1 MSTLRD
7 LAEEHTA
14 LRPADID
21 HLHRVAGDWQLLS
34 DLSFADLLLWVP
46 VSGADA
52 FVCVAQVRPTTAPT
66 AYQDDQVG
74 RIVGGPEVA
83 HLAIAYSQG
92 RIWREGDPVWYGDT
106 PARHEAIPVRL
117 RSGDGESGEV
127 IAVVGRDTNLST
139 ARTPSQLELN
149 YLTTADDLAQM
160 LADGTFPPARHPGET
175 TTAPRV
181 GDGLIRLDANGKV
194 TYASPNA
201 QSAYR
206 RLGFS
211 SHLVGEDLAA
221 LNGRLAA
228 DPLEGTEAAN
238 RVLAALRGEA
248 PPRREIEARG
258 ATVLTRALPLM
269 PAGVP
274 IGALVL
280 VRDMTEV
287 RRRDRALITKDAT
300 IREIHHRVKNN
311 LQTVAALLRLQAR
324 RVAIPAARAAL
335 EESVRRVASIAL
347 VHETL
352 SMSSD
357 EAVEFDG
364 IVDRVAAAAAEVA
377 ATEVRVK
384 MSRQGSFGVLPA
396 EIATSLVIVL
406 NELLLN
412 AVEHAFPPP
421 AEAAARPAEGGG
433 PPAEGGLAEGA
444 VPAAGGGPVAAGPGP
459 AESGTA
465 RPEGTTGTERVEGG
479 AGPAAS
485 GPPEVVVSAHRS
497 RKRLHV
503 TVADNGRGLPA
514 DFDADQRSRLG
525 LQIVRALATGE
536 LRGTI
541 ELRNREGSGTEA
553 LLVVPLAR

>member
-7 LAEEHTA
+7 LAEEHTQ

-21 HLHRVAGDWQLLS
+21 HLHRIAGDWQLLS

-46 VSGADA
+46 VDGDGT
-52 FVCVAQVRPTTAPT
+52 FLCVAQVRPTTAPT

-74 RIVGGPEVA
+74 RIIGGPEVA
-83 HLAIAYSQG
+83 HLEVAYRQG
-92 RIWREGDPVWYGDT
+92 RIWREGDPVWYGDV

-117 RSGDGESGEV
+117 RTTEGEHGEV

-160 LADGTFPPARHPGET
+160 IADGTFPPPRHQGET
-175 TTAPRV
+175 TSAPRV
-181 GDGLIRLDANGKV
+181 GDGLVRLDASGKV

-206 RLGFS
+206 RLGHA

-221 LNGRLAA
+221 LHRRLAA
-228 DPLEGTEAAN
+228 DPLEGTDAAN
-238 RVLAALRGEA
+238 GVLAALRGEA
-248 PPRREIEARG
+248 PPRREIDARG
-258 ATVLTRALPLM
+258 ATMLTRALPLM

-280 VRDMTEV
+280 VRDVTEV
-287 RRRDRALITKDAT
+287 RRRDRALMTKDAT

-324 RVAIPAARAAL
+324 RVAMPEARVAL

-352 SMSSD
+352 SLSSD

-364 IVDRVAAAAAEVA
+364 IVDRVASAATEVA
-377 ATEVRVK
+377 ATESTVR
-384 MSRQGSFGVLPA
+384 MRRQGSFGVLPA
-396 EIATSLVIVL
+396 EIATSLVMVL

-412 AVEHAFPPP
+412 AVEHGFP
-421 AEAAARPAEGGG
+421 ADEAAVGG
-433 PPAEGGLAEGA
+433 PDGT
-444 VPAAGGGPVAAGPGP
+444 VPAGGDTTAGPGEP
-459 AESGTA
+459 AVAGEPAVPVVPSTSA
-465 RPEGTTGTERVEGG
+465 TTDLPV
-479 AGPAAS
+479 
-485 GPPEVVVSAHRS
+485 PEVVVSAHRF
-497 RKRLHV
+497 RKMLHV
-503 TVADNGRGLPA
+503 SVADNGRGLPT
-514 DFDADQRSRLG
+514 DFDPERGGNLG
-525 LQIVRALATGE
+525 LQIVRALVTGE

-541 ELRNREGSGTEA
+541 ELRNSASGGTEA
-553 LLVVPLAR
+553 MLVVPLSRGTGG

>member
-7 LAEEHTA
+7 LAEEHTR
-14 LRPADID
+14 LRPSDID
-21 HLHRVAGDWQLLS
+21 HLHRIAGDWQLLS

-46 VSGADA
+46 VDGDGT
-52 FVCVAQVRPTTAPT
+52 FLCVAQVRPTTAPT
-66 AYQDDQVG
+66 AYLDDQVG

-83 HLAIAYSQG
+83 HLEVAHRQG
-92 RIWREGDPVWYGDT
+92 RIWREGDPVWYGDV

-117 RSGDGESGEV
+117 RTADGEAGEV

-160 LADGTFPPARHPGET
+160 IADGTFPPPRHPGET
-175 TTAPRV
+175 TSAPRV
-181 GDGLIRLDANGKV
+181 GDGLVRLDANGKV

-206 RLGFS
+206 RLGHA
-211 SHLVGEDLAA
+211 SHLVGEDLAG
-221 LNGRLAA
+221 LHRRLAS
-228 DPLEGTEAAN
+228 DPLEGTDAAN
-238 RVLAALRGEA
+238 SVLAALRGDA
-248 PPRREIEARG
+248 PPRREIDARG
-258 ATVLTRALPLM
+258 ATMLTRSLPLM

-280 VRDMTEV
+280 VRDVTEV

-324 RVAIPAARAAL
+324 RVAMPEARVAL

-364 IVDRVAAAAAEVA
+364 IVDRVASAATEVA
-377 ATEVRVK
+377 ATEVSVGMR
-384 MSRQGSFGVLPA
+384 RRGSFGVLPA
-396 EIATSLVIVL
+396 EIATSLVMVL

-412 AVEHAFPPP
+412 AVEHGFPPP
-421 AEAAARPAEGGG
+421 AEDGAAAPRD
-433 PPAEGGLAEGA
+433 EGA
-444 VPAAGGGPVAAGPGP
+444 
-459 AESGTA
+459 
-465 RPEGTTGTERVEGG
+465 R
-479 AGPAAS
+479 
-485 GPPEVVVSAHRS
+485 PEVVVTAQRL
-497 RKRLHV
+497 RKQLHV
-503 TVADNGRGLPA
+503 SVADNGRGLPA
-514 DFDADQRSRLG
+514 AFDAERGGNLG
-525 LQIVRALATGE
+525 LQIVRALVTGE
-536 LRGTI
+536 LRGSI
-541 ELRNREGSGTEA
+541 ELRNGAAGGTEA
-553 LLVVPLAR
+553 VLVVPLAKG

>member
-14 LRPADID
+14 LRPGDID
-21 HLHRVAGDWQLLS
+21 HLHRIAGDWQLLS

-46 VSGADA
+46 VDGDES
-52 FVCVAQVRPTTAPT
+52 FLCVAQVRPTTAPT

-83 HLAIAYSQG
+83 HLSIAYSQG

-117 RSGDGESGEV
+117 RTAEGEAGDV
-127 IAVVGRDTNLST
+127 IGVIGRDTNLST

-160 LADGTFPPARHPGET
+160 VADGTFPPPRHPGET
-175 TTAPRV
+175 TSAPRV
-181 GDGLIRLDANGKV
+181 GDGLVRLDASGKV

-211 SHLVGEDLAA
+211 SHLIGEDLAG

-228 DPLEGTEAAN
+228 DPLDGTEASNA
-238 RVLAALRGEA
+238 VLAALRGEA
-248 PPRREIEARG
+248 PRRREIEARG

-287 RRRDRALITKDAT
+287 RRRDRALMTKDAT

-324 RVAIPAARAAL
+324 RVDSPDARAAL

-357 EAVEFDG
+357 EVVEFDG
-364 IVDRVAAAAAEVA
+364 ILDRVAAAAGEVA
-377 ATEVRVK
+377 ATGFTVR
-384 MSRQGSFGVLPA
+384 MRRQGSFGVLPA
-396 EIATSLVIVL
+396 ELATSLVMVL

-412 AVEHAFPPP
+412 AVEHGFPVDGPDPVGEPP
-421 AEAAARPAEGGG
+421 A
-433 PPAEGGLAEGA
+433 
-444 VPAAGGGPVAAGPGP
+444 
-459 AESGTA
+459 
-465 RPEGTTGTERVEGG
+465 
-479 AGPAAS
+479 
-485 GPPEVVVSAHRS
+485 EVVVSAHRF
-497 RKRLHV
+497 RKQLHV
-503 TVADNGRGLPA
+503 SVADNGRGLPEG
-514 DFDADQRSRLG
+514 FDRERSGRLG

-536 LRGTI
+536 LCGTI
-541 ELRNREGSGTEA
+541 ELRNRADRGTEA
-553 LLVVPLAR
+553 ILVVPLRWPKRAG

>member
-1 MSTLRD
+1 VSTLRD
-7 LAEEHTA
+7 LVEEHTG
-14 LRPADID
+14 LGPADID
-21 HLHRVAGDWQLLS
+21 HLHRLAGDWQLLS

-46 VSGADA
+46 VTVPTAQARA
-52 FVCVAQVRPTTAPT
+52 FLCVAQVRPTTAPT

-83 HLAIAYSQG
+83 HLDIAFAQG

-117 RSGDGESGEV
+117 RGAEEHGDV
-127 IAVVGRDTNLST
+127 IAVIGRDTNLST

-160 LADGTFPPARHPGET
+160 VADGTFPPPRHPGET
-175 TTAPRV
+175 TSAPRV
-181 GDGLIRLDANGKV
+181 GDGLIRLDAGGKV

-206 RLGFS
+206 RLGFNA
-211 SHLVGEDLAA
+211 HLVGEELAA
-221 LNGRLAA
+221 LSGRLAA
-228 DPLEGTEAAN
+228 DPLEGTDVVA
-238 RVLAALRGEA
+238 RMLAALRGES
-248 PPRREIEARG
+248 PPRQEVEARG
-258 ATVLTRALPLM
+258 ATVLMRALPLM

-280 VRDMTEV
+280 VRDVTEV
-287 RRRDRALITKDAT
+287 RRRDRALMTKDAT

-324 RVAIPAARAAL
+324 RVNIPEARNAL

-364 IVDRVAAAAAEVA
+364 IVDRVATAAMEVA
-377 ATEVRVK
+377 STEISVK
-384 MSRQGSFGVLPA
+384 MRREGSFGVLPA
-396 EIATSLVIVL
+396 EIATSLVMVL
-406 NELLLN
+406 NELLIN
-412 AVEHAFPPP
+412 AVEHGFPATGEDELPP
-421 AEAAARPAEGGG
+421 AEPQPALGADGSMT
-433 PPAEGGLAEGA
+433 PPA
-444 VPAAGGGPVAAGPGP
+444 PAG
-459 AESGTA
+459 
-465 RPEGTTGTERVEGG
+465 
-479 AGPAAS
+479 
-485 GPPEVVVSAHRS
+485 EVVVSAHRF
-497 RKRLHV
+497 RKQLHV
-503 TVADNGRGLPA
+503 TVADNGQGLPEGFRA
-514 DFDADQRSRLG
+514 DASGRLG

-536 LRGTI
+536 LRGSI
-541 ELRNREGSGTEA
+541 ELRNRAGGGTEA
-553 LLVVPLAR
+553 VLVVPLGKR

>member
-1 MSTLRD
+1 MSTLRN
-7 LAEEHTA
+7 LAEEHTR

-21 HLHRVAGDWQLLS
+21 HLHRIAGDWQLLS

-46 VSGADA
+46 VDGDGA
-52 FVCVAQVRPTTAPT
+52 FLCVAQVRPTTAPT
-66 AYQDDQVG
+66 AYLDDQVG

-83 HLAIAYSQG
+83 HLEVAHRQG
-92 RIWREGDPVWYGDT
+92 RIWRESDPVWYGDV

-117 RSGDGESGEV
+117 RTTDGEAGEV

-160 LADGTFPPARHPGET
+160 IADGTFPPPRHPGET
-175 TTAPRV
+175 TSAPRV
-181 GDGLIRLDANGKV
+181 GDGLVRLDAGGKV

-206 RLGFS
+206 RLGYA

-221 LNGRLAA
+221 LHRRLAS
-228 DPLEGTEAAN
+228 DPLEGTDAAN
-238 RVLAALRGEA
+238 GILAALRGEA
-248 PPRREIEARG
+248 PPRREIDARG
-258 ATVLTRALPLM
+258 ATMLTRALPLM

-280 VRDMTEV
+280 VRDITEV

-324 RVAIPAARAAL
+324 RVSMPEARVAL

-364 IVDRVAAAAAEVA
+364 IVDRVASAATEVA
-377 ATEVRVK
+377 ATEATVGMR
-384 MSRQGSFGVLPA
+384 REGSFGVLPA
-396 EIATSLVIVL
+396 EVATSLVMVL

-412 AVEHAFPPP
+412 AVEHGFPPAAETP
-421 AEAAARPAEGGG
+421 VVPTGPGTPAPAAPAPGAPVAEAA
-433 PPAEGGLAEGA
+433 
-444 VPAAGGGPVAAGPGP
+444 GPV
-459 AESGTA
+459 E
-465 RPEGTTGTERVEGG
+465 
-479 AGPAAS
+479 
-485 GPPEVVVSAHRS
+485 PEVVLSAHRF
-497 RKRLHV
+497 RKMLHV
-503 TVADNGRGLPA
+503 SVTDNGRGLPP
-514 DFDADQRSRLG
+514 DFDAERSGNLG
-525 LQIVRALATGE
+525 LQIVRALVTGE

-541 ELRNREGSGTEA
+541 ELRDGAKGGTEA
-553 LLVVPLAR
+553 TLVVPLVRNAPEGRPAG